1 MVKHVIIWNLKEGF
15 SAEEKET
22 ILKDIKEGIEAL
34 NGKIPGLI
42 DISVNI
48 NPLPSSS
55 GELILDSSFES
66 VEALKSYAVHPDHVE
81 VANTKVKPY
90 VGTRACMDYEV

>member
-1 MVKHVIIWNLKEGF
+1 MVKHVIIWNLKEGY

-22 ILKDIKEGIEAL
+22 IKKGIKESIESL

-42 DISVNI
+42 NVSVNV

-55 GELILDSSFES
+55 GEVILDSSFES
-66 VEALKSYAVHPDHVE
+66 EEALKAYAIHPEHVE
-81 VANTKVKPY
+81 VANTKVRPF
-90 VGTRACMDYEV
+90 VASRACMDYEV